1 MTRGGGQ
8 SQEGG
13 DQLKE
18 APLRI
23 CHPQELV
30 QERGWVGGGEAGAGP
45 HGGGLPPQPRGPRPL
60 SAGAVGPLRGGSAD
74 ARQSGWGVPLSPG
87 GWLDGPGRP
96 LAADYAGGAYE
107 GDQGGAPGEQG
118 SGRAVD
124 RGDGQLGPGR
134 GELCDRGGHS
144 PGGNVISR
152 LINGG
157 TSQAREA
164 A

>member
-1 MTRGGGQ
+1 MCQCAPRPGRGVPLTRGGWQ

-18 APLRI
+18 APLRV

-45 HGGGLPPQPRGPRPL
+45 HGGVCLHSHAARDLSPPAPL
-60 SAGAVGPLRGGSAD
+60 GRSGAVPSTPARVGGGFLFHRGG
-74 ARQSGWGVPLSPG
+74 G
-87 GWLDGPGRP
+87 GTALGGLWLPIMP
-96 LAADYAGGAYE
+96 AALMRATR
-107 GDQGGAPGEQG
+107 GGAPGEQG

-134 GELCDRGGHS
+134 GSSATGGATPRGE
-144 PGGNVISR
+144 
-152 LINGG
+152 
-157 TSQAREA
+157 T
-164 A
+164 

>member
-1 MTRGGGQ
+1 MTRVGGQ

-18 APLRI
+18 APLRV

-45 HGGGLPPQPRGPRPL
+45 HGGVCLHSHAVRDLSL
-60 SAGAVGPLRGGSAD
+60 SAPLGRSGAVP
-74 ARQSGWGVPLSPG
+74 PSPG
-87 GWLDGPGRP
+87 GWVGGPGRP

-107 GDQGGAPGEQG
+107 GDQGGG
-118 SGRAVD
+118 SGRAGV
-124 RGDGQLGPGR
+124 RAGR
-134 GELCDRGGHS
+134 RSGRRSARAWAGELCDRGGYS

-152 LINGG
+152 LISGG